1 MALCKYKK
9 TVKPQPQRKGFWILG
24 LKNSTCCSL
33 GSHCVLNQSYCKIQK
48 HNHYTLHIWN
58 YMVMFSQYWQLG
70 ECRETVKYSRRL
82 KVLSSLQWYSFIML
96 WVCER
101 ITRETGIIS
110 WELSSQPL
118 LSLSVYLH
126 FCFLALW
133 SWVAGIPGE
142 SNKMKVFRQKQSSAQ
157 SSMAKQGEEWR
168 RQRGILQREP
178 SKNPR

>member
-1 MALCKYKK
+1 MLFFGI
-9 TVKPQPQRKGFWILG
+9 TLFWT
-24 LKNSTCCSL
+24 KA
-33 GSHCVLNQSYCKIQK
+33 VLNQSYCKIQK

-58 YMVMFSQYWQLG
+58 YMVTFSQYWQLG

-82 KVLSSLQWYSFIML
+82 KAHSSLQWYSFIML
-96 WVCER
+96 CLWTDHEGDR
-101 ITRETGIIS
+101 HHLPLRTL
-110 WELSSQPL
+110 LSAST

-157 SSMAKQGEEWR
+157 SSLAKQGEEWR
-168 RQRGILQREP
+168 RQRGILQREL